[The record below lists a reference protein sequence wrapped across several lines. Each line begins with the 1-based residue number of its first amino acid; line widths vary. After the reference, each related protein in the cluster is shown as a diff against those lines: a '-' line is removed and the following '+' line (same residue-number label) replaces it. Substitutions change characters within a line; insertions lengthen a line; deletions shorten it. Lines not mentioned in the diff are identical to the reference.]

1 MGEHNDTAEKIHI
14 GYLGPHGSDKGY
26 FQSFRSLLPADVQV
40 TVVSL
45 DIPSR
50 YELAGKTDQ
59 VIQCAAQV
67 VRTHQVHGLIIPG
80 APLAILNPGL
90 EERITKEV
98 TVPAV
103 TAIASVTAALRALR
117 AERLILMTPF
127 DGPMNLRLMNRLTQA
142 GFSVLA
148 CPQYEDPST
157 GAGEK
162 IGPEELFARVE
173 KTFGTAPAADAI
185 YFQSA
190 ALNPISIIERIETQ
204 LGVPVVASNP
214 AMLWNLLSMLGHRYC
229 ITGYGKLLESWP
241 TIH

>member
-1 MGEHNDTAEKIHI
+1 MDAHTAQKIHI

-26 FQSFRSLLPADVQV
+26 FQSFRRLLPADVQV
-40 TVVSL
+40 TIVSL

-50 YELAGKTDQ
+50 YELAGKTNQ
-59 VIQCAAQV
+59 VIQCAAEV
-67 VRTHQVHGLIIPG
+67 VRIHRVQGLIIPG
-80 APLAILNPGL
+80 APLTILNPDL
-90 EERITKEV
+90 EERIAKEIS
-98 TVPAV
+98 VPAV

-117 AERLILMTPF
+117 AKKLILMTPF
-127 DGPMNLRLMNRLTQA
+127 DEPMNMRLTNRLAQA

-173 KTFGTAPAADAI
+173 KTFGTAPTADGI

-190 ALNPISIIERIETQ
+190 ALNPIPIIERIETQ

-214 AMLWNLLSMLGHRYC
+214 GMLWNVLSLLGHKYSV
-229 ITGYGKLLESWP
+229 TGYGRLLESWP
-241 TIH
+241 AIH

>member
-1 MGEHNDTAEKIHI
+1 MEDPNATAKKIHI
-14 GYLGPHGSDKGY
+14 GYLGPHGSNQGY
-26 FQSFRSLLPADVQV
+26 FQSFRRLLPADVQV
-40 TVVSL
+40 TIVNL

-59 VIQCAAQV
+59 VIQCAAEV
-67 VRTHQVHGLIIPG
+67 VHAHRVHGLIVPG
-80 APLAILNPGL
+80 APLAILNPDL
-90 EERITKEV
+90 EERITKEIS
-98 TVPAV
+98 VPTV

-117 AERLILMTPF
+117 AEKLILMTPF
-127 DGPMNLRLMNRLTQA
+127 DGPMNLRLTNRLTQA

-190 ALNPISIIERIETQ
+190 ALDPIPIIQRIETR
-204 LGVPVVASNP
+204 LGVPVVASSP
-214 AMLWNLLSMLGHRYC
+214 AMLWNVLSVLGHKYS
-229 ITGYGKLLESWP
+229 ITGYGRLLESWP

>member
-1 MGEHNDTAEKIHI
+1 MEEHYDAAEKIHI

-26 FQSFRSLLPADVQV
+26 FQSFRRLLPVDVQV
-40 TVVSL
+40 TIVSL

-59 VIQCAAQV
+59 VIQCAAEV
-67 VRTHQVHGLIIPG
+67 VRAHRVHGLIIPG
-80 APLAILNPGL
+80 APLAILNPDL
-90 EERITKEV
+90 EERIAKEIS
-98 TVPAV
+98 VPAV

-117 AERLILMTPF
+117 AEKLILMTPF
-127 DGPMNLRLMNRLTQA
+127 DGPMNLRLINRLTQG

-148 CPQYEDPST
+148 CPQYEDPCT

-173 KTFGTAPAADAI
+173 KTFGTAPTADAI

-190 ALNPISIIERIETQ
+190 ALDPISIIQRIETR
-204 LGVPVVASNP
+204 LRVPVVASNP
-214 AMLWNLLSMLGHRYC
+214 AMLWNLLSMLGRKYC
-229 ITGYGKLLESWP
+229 VTGYGRLLESWP